1 MSASNLRLATLFG
14 WTNLFAIGGAL
25 LGTPP
30 AGLPS
35 SRGQAFVPDW
45 CGDWKAAGPLIGTHG
60 IELEWVNGGAA
71 VEALANTRQMYEKF
85 TEQLV
90 DHSTPD
96 DAVRL
101 AVVRA
106 VTAMLEQRS

>member
-1 MSASNLRLATLFG
+1 MRLATFLG
-14 WTNLFAIGGAL
+14 WTNLFALGAAL

-30 AGLPS
+30 VGLPNC
-35 SRGQAFVPDW
+35 RGQAAVPDW
-45 CGDWKAAGPLIGTHG
+45 CGNWSSAGPLIGAYG

-85 TEQLV
+85 TEQLA
-90 DHSTPD
+90 DHATPD

-101 AVVRA
+101 AIVRA
-106 VTAMLEQRS
+106 VTAMLETS